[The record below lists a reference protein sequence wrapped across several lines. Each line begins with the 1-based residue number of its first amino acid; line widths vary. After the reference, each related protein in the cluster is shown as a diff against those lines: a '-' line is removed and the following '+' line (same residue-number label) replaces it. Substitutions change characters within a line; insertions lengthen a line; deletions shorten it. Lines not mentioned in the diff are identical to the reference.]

1 MVFNKSPIQDSDIRK
16 KILDFLSRREH
27 SYKELL
33 IKLNERVT
41 SSNKLIMELDKLK
54 QEGLQCD
61 ERFTESYTRA
71 RSMKGF
77 GPERISYELKS
88 KGIDETL
95 IKRIVYSHEMDWLKI
110 LIKEFKK
117 KFSERDDF
125 SAKEILKIKKF
136 FVQRG
141 FVYEQINCLFKQ

>member
-27 SYKELL
+27 SYKEIV
-33 IKLNERVT
+33 IKLSERVT
-41 SSNKLIMELDKLK
+41 SLDKLIMELDKLK

-71 RSMKGF
+71 RSIKGF
-77 GPERISYELKS
+77 GPERISYELKT

-95 IKRIVYSHEMDWLKI
+95 IERIVYSHEMDWLKI
-110 LIKEFKK
+110 LLKEFKK
-117 KFSERDDF
+117 KFSEKDDF
-125 SAKEILKIKKF
+125 STKEILKIKKF
-136 FVQRG
+136 FAQRG
-141 FVYEQINCLFKQ
+141 FVNEQINHLFK